1 MINAPATV
9 DNSATSP
16 ETDFQFRKQS
26 QLPPLRQDLKVT
38 PLRIRGRDAYVV
50 KDPLSLQYFRWGQKE
65 YYLSTLLDGKK
76 TGHQILQMMQRAF
89 PEADYDEQDLQIA
102 LMQFMNAGLLLTD
115 GTMAQSIYHQ
125 RQFAIKKAKKGKLW
139 LTILSKFISFK
150 ITLFDPD
157 LLLLRM
163 SKRLGFLWTW
173 KAVAVLLVMMASSG
187 WLLTRDTGSFVSRM
201 PNIFGWENLFIIWI
215 VMILVKIVHE
225 FGHGLSCKHFGGE
238 VHEMGAMFILFS
250 PFLFC
255 NATDSWVF
263 TEKWK
268 RIVVNFAGIYLE
280 LFLASVAAALWV
292 LTPPGFFN
300 QVCFNVALVCS
311 VMTVFFNV
319 NPLMKFDG
327 YYALSDFL
335 EVPNLKERADRALVT
350 RTAGFFTGGEG
361 VLRDPIVEGFKW
373 PILIYG
379 VGSYVWTFIVASNM
393 IQHIGSMLEPIGLD
407 RIVQSSA
414 GIVLVMG
421 IVAPPWLVASQI
433 MKVIKSEDDH
443 RVRNRVLI
451 TLGCVLLVVAALLF
465 FPAPVTVKTACAL
478 EGSNRIRVTAA
489 TVGFIQ
495 KISVSD
501 GQSVE
506 SGEELAV
513 LENPE
518 LGAYLAKL
526 KLQKETL
533 HVQQAF
539 ALSRQMDKEIP
550 SLRAQVLQFDTAI
563 KKQAQDVAALQ
574 MRAPVRGMV
583 IGQKLQ
589 DKVGTLL
596 RQGELLCEILPDG
609 PLQAVVVLKENE
621 ASLVE
626 VGQSVTFRLL
636 SSPGK
641 ASPGKVLTVAS
652 SPSLELPH
660 QSLSQYAGG
669 TVPSV
674 LTDRGNNSAPIALP
688 SSLVYKATIALED
701 PNGILRPGMSGLV
714 KIQCGQKPLGAV
726 LYLKFRNMLRTDFQ
740 I

>member
-1 MINAPATV
+1 
-9 DNSATSP
+9 
-16 ETDFQFRKQS
+16 
-26 QLPPLRQDLKVT
+26 
-38 PLRIRGRDAYVV
+38 
-50 KDPLSLQYFRWGQKE
+50 
-65 YYLSTLLDGKK
+65 
-76 TGHQILQMMQRAF
+76 
-89 PEADYDEQDLQIA
+89 
-102 LMQFMNAGLLLTD
+102 
-115 GTMAQSIYHQ
+115 
-125 RQFAIKKAKKGKLW
+125 
-139 LTILSKFISFK
+139 
-150 ITLFDPD
+150 
-157 LLLLRM
+157 
-163 SKRLGFLWTW
+163 
-173 KAVAVLLVMMASSG
+173 
-187 WLLTRDTGSFVSRM
+187 
-201 PNIFGWENLFIIWI
+201 
-215 VMILVKIVHE
+215 
-225 FGHGLSCKHFGGE
+225 
-238 VHEMGAMFILFS
+238 
-250 PFLFC
+250 
-255 NATDSWVF
+255 
-263 TEKWK
+263 
-268 RIVVNFAGIYLE
+268 
-280 LFLASVAAALWV
+280 
-292 LTPPGFFN
+292 
-300 QVCFNVALVCS
+300 
-311 VMTVFFNV
+311 
-319 NPLMKFDG
+319 
-327 YYALSDFL
+327 
-335 EVPNLKERADRALVT
+335 
-350 RTAGFFTGGEG
+350 
-361 VLRDPIVEGFKW
+361 
-373 PILIYG
+373 
-379 VGSYVWTFIVASNM
+379 
-393 IQHIGSMLEPIGLD
+393 
-407 RIVQSSA
+407 
-414 GIVLVMG
+414 
-421 IVAPPWLVASQI
+421 
-433 MKVIKSEDDH
+433 
-443 RVRNRVLI
+443 
-451 TLGCVLLVVAALLF
+451 
-465 FPAPVTVKTACAL
+465 
-478 EGSNRIRVTAA
+478 
-489 TVGFIQ
+489 
-495 KISVSD
+495 VSD

-506 SGEELAV
+506 LGEELAV

-641 ASPGKVLTVAS
+641 ASPGKVLTIAS